1 MQEIL
6 DFNAKLKSERRVSTF
21 FVGAF
26 TLCGLGLTIPLW
38 NDSIKWN
45 ETLFCFQK
53 NSEQPCAPQNIRRG
67 ISWILERERRNF
79 IFDTRI
85 RFIQV
90 IPPEDDS
97 ATTYGALGTA
107 ALLTAYGI
115 SKSLTD
121 RQEKAI
127 HSQLSLLKVKALEND
142 LIVSNHLNVTE
153 FSKSKQADITKAA
166 IARETAQVIEAM
178 KSPGEQTLDEIN
190 GRLQGELALKQHKLA
205 LSEMQKHISDNKLA
219 AAEATK
225 KLEKISKSASDSKG
239 VTQESSDEKL
249 KTTLID
255 ALKSHEGGW
264 LWTVIKAAKPL
275 WLIAEQG
282 TGKTNSSVAI
292 GLIRK
297 YCLGIPVFRIADRH
311 LNGANSKIWALLEAQ
326 NKADNDSAIIE
337 ILQDTCERR
346 LERIALDLDDKQAE
360 QFLLDEFTHLKDIDE
375 ETVKRFIKST
385 FSDTRKAKER
395 FIGVTH
401 LGTNEAFGDGTAAM
415 RKAGSILIEKFT
427 ADGEK
432 PLPRVVVKHGLV
444 DAKGNKME
452 DVEYTLPS
460 WFEAFRIHQH
470 FHGKPIDFENL

>member
-6 DFNAKLKSERRVSTF
+6 DFDTKLKSERKVSTF
-21 FVGAF
+21 LVGAF
-26 TLCGLGLTIPLW
+26 TVMGLGLTVPLW
-38 NDSIKWN
+38 NDSIKWT
-45 ETLFCFQK
+45 ETLFCFQH
-53 NSEQPCAPQNIRRG
+53 NSEEPCEAQNIRRG
-67 ISWILERERRNF
+67 ISWIVEQERRNF
-79 IFDTRI
+79 IFDSRI
-85 RFIQV
+85 TFLRV
-90 IPPEDDS
+90 MPPEDGS
-97 ATTYGALGTA
+97 ATGYGALGTA

-142 LIVSNHLNVTE
+142 LLVEKHLDVTE

-166 IARETAQVIEAM
+166 LARETTEVLEAM
-178 KSPGEQTLDEIN
+178 KPPGEQALDEIN
-190 GRLQGELALKQHKLA
+190 GRLQGELALKQHELT
-205 LSEMQKHISDNKLA
+205 LSEIEKHITDNKLA

-225 KLEKISKSASDSKG
+225 KLEKISSSAIDSKG
-239 VTQESSDEKL
+239 TTQATSDEKL
-249 KTTLID
+249 KTSLID
-255 ALKSHEGGW
+255 ALKSHEGSW
-264 LWTVIKAAKPL
+264 LWKVITAAKPL
-275 WLIAEQG
+275 WIIGEQG
-282 TGKTNSSVAI
+282 TGKTNTSVAI

-311 LNGANSKIWALLEAQ
+311 LNGANSKVWALLAAQ
-326 NKADNDSAIIE
+326 NKADNDSGIIE
-337 ILQDTCERR
+337 VLQDTYERR
-346 LERIALDLDDKQAE
+346 LERISLDLDEKQAE

-401 LGTNEAFGDGTAAM
+401 LGTNEAFGDGTSAM
-415 RKAGSILIEKFT
+415 RKAGSFLMEKFT

-432 PLPRVVVKHGLV
+432 PLSRVVIKHGLV
-444 DAKGNKME
+444 DTQGNKLE

-470 FHGKPIDFENL
+470 FNGKPIDFE